1 MVYICEHCGQTTM
14 REYIYEGKRLCIH
27 CFNKFVNDAE
37 GAVTEKLVKQVDYLS
52 DIVKRLTQ
60 DYSNLTSKVYTL
72 TKELNNVKTELRK
85 VKKQ

>member
-37 GAVTEKLVKQVDYLS
+37 GAVTKKLVKQVDYLS

-60 DYSNLTSKVYTL
+60 DYSNLTSKVDAL

-85 VKKQ
+85 VNKQ